1 MPPRASAVS
10 EVTTADALA
19 VLTPIWHDKPET
31 ARPVGLDPLRQRVR
45 AVALHW
51 KLAAGVALVS
61 GRTAVSQDLVRD
73 CDRAMRSRDAQATQ
87 PAGDTAT
94 RSLQMCIASRGHQP

>member
-1 MPPRASAVS
+1 MLRFAYRVRGD
-10 EVTTADALA
+10 TADALA

-31 ARPVGLDPLRQRVR
+31 ERPVGPDALRQRVR
-45 AVALHW
+45 AVALHR

-61 GRTAVSQDLVRD
+61 ARTAVSQNLVRD
-73 CDRAMRSRDAQATQ
+73 CDRAMRSPDAQATQ

-94 RSLQMCIASRGHQP
+94 RSLQMRIASRGHQP